1 MAHFI
6 GLINFLEGSLVS
18 TEGAEG
24 VVALNDIPGPVRLKG
39 RLHSA
44 MKAGDRVVL
53 AARPEAISVLSAQAP
68 GSVPGRLIRKIYLGN
83 EMDYR
88 VALGPLEIRATG
100 PAAGD
105 GVAEGSPVWLNFSR
119 IVVMPF

>member
-24 VVALNDIPGPVRLKG
+24 V
-39 RLHSA
+39 
-44 MKAGDRVVL
+44 
-53 AARPEAISVLSAQAP
+53 
-68 GSVPGRLIRKIYLGN
+68 
-83 EMDYR
+83 